1 MPHIINKGRGNKGRG
16 HTRELNEMA
25 KDHFT
30 PPRDVA
36 RVAQNARHLPRA
48 SAC

>member
-1 MPHIINKGRGNKGRG
+1 MPHIINKGRGYK
-16 HTRELNEMA
+16 RELNEMA
-25 KDHFT
+25 KDHFA

-36 RVAQNARHLPRA
+36 RAAQNARHLLRA